1 MVQFPSVLLVI
12 KILGLLLLSGLLL
25 NNFPFFFHCTTAR
38 GLAVTT
44 QSDLMIFNTLL
55 T

>member
-1 MVQFPSVLLVI
+1 MVQFPFVLLVI
-12 KILGLLLLSGLLL
+12 KILGLLLSDTLL

-44 QSDLMIFNTLL
+44 QTDVMFFNTLL